1 MGVRVL
7 VVDDDPSLGRL
18 FQLLGS
24 DHPGIDGV
32 DVARDATS
40 ALDDTL
46 HQHPDAIVLDADLR
60 GEDGLAL
67 IPSLQR
73 AYDDPV
79 IVVFSSA
86 PYADSAVARRS
97 GADEFVEKG
106 TDPELL
112 LTRVIDLVDRRSGG
126 A

>member
-24 DHPGIDGV
+24 DHPGITGV
-32 DVARDATS
+32 DVARDAAT
-40 ALDDTL
+40 ALDGGCRPA
-46 HQHPDAIVLDADLR
+46 PDAIVLDADLR
-60 GEDGLAL
+60 GVDGLGL
-67 IPSLQR
+67 IPTLHQTYEG
-73 AYDDPV
+73 AV

-86 PYADSAVARRS
+86 PYADPVSAARS
-97 GADEFVEKG
+97 GADAFLEKG
-106 TDPELL
+106 TDPDAV
-112 LTRVIDLVDRRSGG
+112 LTRVIDLVR